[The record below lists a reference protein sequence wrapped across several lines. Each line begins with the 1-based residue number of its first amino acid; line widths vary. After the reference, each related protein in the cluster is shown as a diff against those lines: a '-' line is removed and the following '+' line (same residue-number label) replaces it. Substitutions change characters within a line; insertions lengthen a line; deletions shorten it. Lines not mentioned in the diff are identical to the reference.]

1 MVNRLLVAAA
11 LVAGL
16 SVPAFSATA
25 PVPSAG
31 GTAATNT
38 TSTPPPGT
46 PSGGKPTGTKTSGGS
61 STKAWYVAQND
72 KTMNCIVTPSK
83 PNGTTYMMIGMMTYP
98 TVSAATTAMHA
109 AMECKPVVKAK
120 T

>member
-1 MVNRLLVAAA
+1 MVHRFLVAAA
-11 LVAGL
+11 IVAGL
-16 SVPAFSATA
+16 CVPAFSATA
-25 PVPSAG
+25 PVPSGG
-31 GTAATNT
+31 GTSTTTTTTTSGTTGTNKPAAT
-38 TSTPPPGT
+38 P
-46 PSGGKPTGTKTSGGS
+46 KV
-61 STKAWYVAQND
+61 WYVAQND

-98 TVSAATTAMHA
+98 TVAAATTAMHA